1 MCCTMLCCGPRTGPI
16 RMLVAH
22 ADESYEEWGYSGSLV
37 YEPGTHFRLASE
49 RAAAAARV
57 ARSSGDYPASG
68 TR

>member
-1 MCCTMLCCGPRTGPI
+1 MTPRGADRK
-16 RMLVAH
+16 RMIAELDKAGDPL
-22 ADESYEEWGYSGSLV
+22 ARD
-37 YEPGTHFRLASE
+37 FRLASE